1 MFAYHELY
9 GLAEDDPG
17 LKARVFGAIAVIVA
31 LCVLLAFAPKRDATK
46 VVRGMPCSILS
57 ETEISA
63 ALGAPMLLMPT
74 SGAVCRYVS
83 TGSTA
88 TPTLFVIARQDT
100 ALPSPVAQNSAP
112 VHGVGDDAV
121 RSANRLY
128 VRYGARSYTFIVVP
142 QSADDVRPIADELR
156 VAKLVHRTMIAQNR

>member
-1 MFAYHELY
+1 MFAYHEFY
-9 GLAEDDPG
+9 GLAEDDAG

-88 TPTLFVIARQDT
+88 TLFVIARQDT
-100 ALPSPVAQNSAP
+100 ALPSPVAQTSAP
-112 VHGVGDDAV
+112 LHGVGDDAV
-121 RSANRLY
+121 RFANRLY

-142 QSADDVRPIADELR
+142 QSTDDVRPIADELR
-156 VAKLVHRTMIAQNR
+156 VAKLVHRTMIAQNW